1 MKKKFIIAI
10 PARYG
15 SKSIKN
21 KNIIKINSLPMISHT
36 FEKIKKLKI
45 PKFVL
50 SNDKRVLNIAKKY
63 KVICSYKRPNK
74 VSTDKSSTMSLLKN
88 FHKYAKKNYN
98 YDYIVLLQP
107 TSPIRN
113 QKDIINSINKVK
125 KDKLLKLT
133 SLSKSLEHPYETV
146 YLKNRTFLSFFPK
159 KSLTRRQ
166 DFDKESYFING
177 SLYIYHKSLIEGKK
191 INNIDKNGFYVMKK
205 INSFDID
212 DYEDLEIVR
221 KIIKK

>member
-1 MKKKFIIAI
+1 MKKKFIIVV

-21 KNIIKINSLPMISHT
+21 KNIIKINSIPMISYT
-36 FEKIKKLKI
+36 FEKIKSLKI

-50 SNDKRVLNIAKKY
+50 SNDQRVLNIAKK
-63 KVICSYKRPNK
+63 
-74 VSTDKSSTMSLLKN
+74 
-88 FHKYAKKNYN
+88 YN

-107 TSPIRN
+107 TSPIRD

-146 YLKNRTFLSFFPK
+146 YLKNKTFLSFFPK

-166 DFDKESYFING
+166 DFDRESYFING
-177 SLYIYHKSLIEGKK
+177 SLYIYHKSIIEGKK
-191 INNIDKNGFYVMKK
+191 INNINKNGFYIMKK

-221 KIIKK
+221 KIFKK

>member
-1 MKKKFIIAI
+1 MNKKFIIAI

-36 FEKIKKLKI
+36 FEKIKSLKI

-63 KVICSYKRPNK
+63 KIICSYNRPNK
-74 VSTDKSSTMSLLKN
+74 VSTDKSSTMSLLKD

-133 SLSKSLEHPYETV
+133 SLSKSMEHPYESV
-146 YLKNRTFLSFFPK
+146 YLKNNTFLSFFPK
-159 KSLTRRQ
+159 KSHTRRQ

-191 INNIDKNGFYVMKK
+191 INNIDKNGFYVIKK